1 MQFIKTIIWVILLVI
16 LIIFAVTNTDPVTV
30 KLWYGQLWDTKL
42 SFLVIASFALGFV
55 PMWLIYRASRWRLKR
70 RVANLESNLQQAN
83 DTIENLKHVPEPIM
97 EDVPALPDAE

>member
-1 MQFIKTIIWVILLVI
+1 MVW
-16 LIIFAVTNTDPVTV
+16 
-30 KLWYGQLWDTKL
+30 
-42 SFLVIASFALGFV
+42 SALGYQIVISGHRQLCAWFCS
-55 PMWLIYRASRWRLKR
+55 MWLIYRASRWRLKR